1 MPLTFPSSW
10 VALQASFNPLP
21 IFYVTLEHSYELPVA
36 AFTLPGQSQVVV
48 TETLEPAKP
57 EVVTVRV
64 FTEKVY

>member
-1 MPLTFPSSW
+1 MNCLW
-10 VALQASFNPLP
+10 LL
-21 IFYVTLEHSYELPVA
+21 
-36 AFTLPGQSQVVV
+36 FTLPGQSQVVV